1 MSNPSAAQLS
11 VWELISHASLLVQAV
26 MLILLLASIIS
37 WYVIIKQ
44 SIRLR
49 QETAANK
56 VFLSQFR
63 QQPFP
68 LATTEPSEP
77 KSGGLGQI
85 YQAGLDEFHTLQ
97 HTSTRLSSAAVTDQV
112 ERRLLTSV
120 SEQEE
125 KLEKH
130 LSFLATVGS
139 VSPYIGLFG
148 TVWGIMNSFIG
159 LSQLEQATLSAVAP
173 GIAEALIAT
182 AIGLFAA
189 IPAVI
194 AYNRLSAR
202 AEKISNSY
210 YSFGNELQT
219 RMLRF
224 LQAGN

>member
-77 KSGGLGQI
+77 KSGGLGRSI
-85 YQAGLDEFHTLQ
+85 RPA
-97 HTSTRLSSAAVTDQV
+97 
-112 ERRLLTSV
+112 
-120 SEQEE
+120 
-125 KLEKH
+125 
-130 LSFLATVGS
+130 
-139 VSPYIGLFG
+139 
-148 TVWGIMNSFIG
+148 WMNFIH
-159 LSQLEQATLSAVAP
+159 
-173 GIAEALIAT
+173 
-182 AIGLFAA
+182 FN
-189 IPAVI
+189 IPAL
-194 AYNRLSAR
+194 ASPRQR
-202 AEKISNSY
+202 
-210 YSFGNELQT
+210 
-219 RMLRF
+219 
-224 LQAGN
+224 